1 MSDLAQALNWYTIPV
16 PDLLMQGTAKVV
28 QRIPYLPT
36 STQWIDALCVPLLMD
51 TTKARNKLGWEPKY
65 NAMETLP
72 ETVLG
77 AREAGIVPW
86 PAHVGP
92 M

>member
-1 MSDLAQALNWYTIPV
+1 M
-16 PDLLMQGTAKVV
+16 V

-36 STQWIDALCVPLLMD
+36 STQRIDALRVPLLMD

-65 NAMETLP
+65 NAMETLA

-86 PAHVGP
+86 PDHVGP